1 MASVTDALKSLNI
14 EDWYLRGDPQNEDEF
29 NDCFSKITGTDAN
42 GNAIL
47 SNEPEDWDVTW
58 KQISDELKKIQD
70 AEPMIELRRQRDA
83 KLAETDFYALSDV
96 TMADNMKTYR
106 QQLRD
111 LPAASGGKDATL
123 ENGDLKNVT
132 WPKKPE

>member
-1 MASVTDALKSLNI
+1 MATVTDALKSLNI
-14 EDWYLRGDPQNEDEF
+14 NDWYLRGDPQNEDEF
-29 NDCFSKITGTDAN
+29 NDCFSKITGTDSD

-47 SNEPEDWDVTW
+47 SSEPEKWDVTW
-58 KQISDELKKIQD
+58 KQISDEMKKLQD

-83 KLAETDFYALSDV
+83 KLVETDFYALSDV
-96 TMADNMKTYR
+96 TMSDDMKTYR
-106 QQLRD
+106 QELRD

>member
-1 MASVTDALKSLNI
+1 MATVTDALKSLNI

-29 NDCFSKITGTDAN
+29 NDCFSKITGTDSD

-47 SNEPEDWDVTW
+47 SSEPDKWDVTW
-58 KQISDELKKIQD
+58 KQVSDKMAEID
-70 AEPMIELRRQRDA
+70 AAAPMVELRKQRDA

-96 TMADNMKTYR
+96 TMSDDMKTYR
-106 QQLRD
+106 QELRD

-123 ENGDLKNVT
+123 ENGELKNVT

>member
-1 MASVTDALKSLNI
+1 MATVTDALRLLNI
-14 EDWYLRGDPQNEDEF
+14 DDWYLRGDPQNEDEF
-29 NDCFSKITGTDAN
+29 NDCFSKITGTDSD

-47 SNEPEDWDVTW
+47 TNEPEDWDVTW
-58 KQISDELKKIQD
+58 KQVSDKMAEID
-70 AEPMIELRRQRDA
+70 AAAPMVELRRQRDV

-96 TMADNMKTYR
+96 TMSDDMKTYR
-106 QQLRD
+106 QELRD

-123 ENGDLKNVT
+123 ENGELKNVT

>member
-1 MASVTDALKSLNI
+1 MATVTDALKSLNI
-14 EDWYLRGDPQNEDEF
+14 DDWYLRGDPQNEDEF
-29 NDCFSKITGTDAN
+29 NDCFSKITGTDSD

-47 SNEPEDWDVTW
+47 SSEPEKWDVTW
-58 KQISDELKKIQD
+58 KQISDEMKKLQD

-96 TMADNMKTYR
+96 TMSDDMKTYR
-106 QQLRD
+106 QELRD

>member
-1 MASVTDALKSLNI
+1 MATVTDALKSLNI
-14 EDWYLRGDPQNEDEF
+14 DDWYLRGDPQNEDEF
-29 NDCFSKITGTDAN
+29 NDCFSKITGTDSY

-47 SNEPEDWDVTW
+47 SSEPEKWDVTW
-58 KQISDELKKIQD
+58 KQISDEMKKLQD

-96 TMADNMKTYR
+96 TMSDDMKTYR
-106 QQLRD
+106 QELRD
-111 LPAASGGKDATL
+111 LPSKSKDVAFD
-123 ENGDLKNVT
+123 NGPFKLKNVT

>member
-1 MASVTDALKSLNI
+1 MATVTDALKSLNI
-14 EDWYLRGDPQNEDEF
+14 DGWYLRGDPQNEDEF
-29 NDCFSKITGTDAN
+29 NDCFSKITGADTD

-47 SNEPEDWDVTW
+47 SNEPDKWDVTW
-58 KQISDELKKIQD
+58 KQISDELKKIED
-70 AEPMIELRRQRDA
+70 AAPMVELRRQRDA
-83 KLAETDFYALSDV
+83 KLAETDFHALSDV

-123 ENGDLKNVT
+123 KDGVLENVT
-132 WPKKPE
+132 WPQKPA

>member
-29 NDCFSKITGTDAN
+29 NDCFSKITGTDSD

-70 AEPMIELRRQRDA
+70 AEPMIELRRQRDV

-96 TMADNMKTYR
+96 TMSDDMKTYR
-106 QQLRD
+106 QELRD